1 MLKNTM
7 TQSVNSESIFQ
18 RLLWLVFVLLFV
30 SSLVVYWSIAM
41 IVFLASLVATWLLA
55 VMWPNG
61 QVLASML
68 AELGESIRE
77 FVVAKYNTLV
87 LFLFSKS
94 SSQLSDVA
102 HKTESEAEV
111 QQSISQSGTKK

>member
-7 TQSVNSESIFQ
+7 MQSVNSESIFQ
-18 RLLWLVFVLLFV
+18 RLLWLGFVLLFV
-30 SSLVVYWSIAM
+30 SLLAVYWSIAM

-61 QVLASML
+61 QALASTL
-68 AELGESIRE
+68 AELGESILK
-77 FVVAKYNTLV
+77 FVVEKYNTLV

-94 SSQLSDVA
+94 SSQQSDVA
-102 HKTESEAEV
+102 HKTESEVEV